1 MKKSL
6 LKLLFALVTMLFFI
20 SIMSIVVSAVSQNI
34 VYVNKKAGILS
45 YNGSIEMVL
54 LSWITSLLF
63 SAEKAINR
71 LLENHLMSQRMWDLL
86 ASGLQYI
93 VDHLPIMA

>member
-6 LKLLFALVTMLFFI
+6 LRLLFVLVTILVFI
-20 SIMSIVVSAVSQNI
+20 SVMSIVVSAVSQNT
-34 VYVNKKAGILS
+34 VYVNKEAGILS
-45 YNGSIEMVL
+45 SSGSIKMIL

-63 SAEKAINR
+63 SAEKAINW
-71 LLENHLMSQRMWDLL
+71 LLGNHLMSQRMWDLL